1 MADFGTYPVSGP
13 LYLRQG
19 HTMAE
24 DKNEVE
30 QPWCSCFLP
39 NILARYMEKTMTGKT
54 GIDYP
59 GLFRDI
65 EGIEAP
71 SDPESFVKDV
81 TNWVPLSVLRDLL
94 LQCERISGRKD
105 IAYHA
110 ARDYFDPSKKQFPSL
125 FEIIVRVLND
135 VRPMLIFSGLWA
147 SVQTNYLKLQSF
159 ETQGERS
166 GLYILAQFNNKAKP
180 KTGSI
185 QFLKGTYEGFPRLYP
200 FIEDAQCIEEVSQVE
215 IRDIISDFPDY
226 FVTSLADRL
235 SVRRH
240 GSEKPVVEAIRIP
253 LKPETISLSRE
264 FREIIPDSV
273 VVPMEDGRIS
283 VLTNNEETDRQRIAH
298 AFHAYKIVMEGVVS
312 CGPFSC
318 FFKKGQV
325 YDAPYSRFHFAVK
338 EKSKPDREM
347 PAENVRKEV
356 SHLLFEYLKQVKQTQ
371 MRMIRYNIEKRRLTL
386 ENIYLRREIE
396 REHSFSGI
404 IGKSEKMQDLFGIVR
419 SIAETDVT
427 VLIQGET
434 GTGKELIARAIHYN
448 GPRKAKRFVA
458 VNCGALSETLL
469 ESELFGHEK
478 GAFTGAITLRKGI
491 FEVADGGT
499 LFLDEIGEIS
509 QNTQVKL
516 LRVLQ
521 EGEFQRVGGSDP
533 IRVDIRIVAAT
544 NQNLADLV
552 KAGRFRQDLFY
563 RLNVFPITVP
573 PLRERAEDI
582 PVLASHFIEKF
593 NKGMKKDIDEIGPQ
607 AMTLLMAYSWPGNVR
622 ELENAIQ
629 RMMVVSKNRIL
640 DIQGL
645 PPEIRGKEEGP
656 KEKAK
661 DLKGIARES
670 SGIAEKMAILD
681 ALSKTGE
688 NVTKAARL
696 LGISRATLQNK
707 MKAYGLRTPKE

>member
-1 MADFGTYPVSGP
+1 MTSRSPDTRHDQIFG
-13 LYLRQG
+13 QDK
-19 HTMAE
+19 AE
-24 DKNEVE
+24 VN

-39 NILARYMEKTMTGKT
+39 NILARYMEKTMYGKT
-54 GIDYP
+54 SIDYP
-59 GLFRDI
+59 ALFREID
-65 EGIEAP
+65 GVEAP
-71 SDPESFVKDV
+71 SDPESFIKDV
-81 TNWVPLSVLRDLL
+81 TNWVPLSVLRELL

-110 ARDYFDPSKKQFPSL
+110 AREYFDPGKKQFPSL

-135 VRPMLIFSGLWA
+135 VRSMLIFSDLWA

-159 ETQGERS
+159 ETQGAQPEMHV
-166 GLYILAQFNNKAKP
+166 LARFDKKAQP

-185 QFLKGTYEGFPRLYP
+185 QFLRGTYEGFPRLYP
-200 FIEDAQCIEEVSQVE
+200 FIEDAQCIEEISQVE
-215 IRDIISDFPDY
+215 IGDIISDFPDY
-226 FVTSLADRL
+226 FVTSLGDRL

-253 LKPETISLSRE
+253 LKPETITLSRE

-273 VVPMEDGRIS
+273 VVPLEDGKIS

-298 AFHAYKIVMEGVVS
+298 SFHAYKIVTEGVVS
-312 CGPFSC
+312 CGTFSC

-325 YDAPYSRFHFAVK
+325 YNAPYSRFRLIIM
-338 EKSKPDREM
+338 ERSTPDRDM

-356 SHLLFEYLKQVKQTQ
+356 SHLLFEYLKQIKQTQ
-371 MRMIRYNIEKRRLTL
+371 MRMIQYNIEKRKLTL

-404 IGKSEKMQDLFGIVR
+404 IGKSEMMQELYGIVR

-448 GPRKAKRFVA
+448 SPRKAGRFIA
-458 VNCGALSETLL
+458 VNCGAISETLL

-478 GAFTGAITLRKGI
+478 GAFTGAITQRKGI
-491 FEVADGGT
+491 FEAADGGT

-544 NQNLADLV
+544 NQNLTDLV

-563 RLNVFPITVP
+563 RLNVFPIMVP
-573 PLRERAEDI
+573 PLRERVEDI
-582 PVLASHFIEKF
+582 PILVSHFIEKF
-593 NKGMKKDIDEIGPQ
+593 NKNMKNNIDEIGPQ
-607 AMTLLMAYSWPGNVR
+607 AMTLLMVYSWPGNVR

-629 RMMVVSKNRIL
+629 RMMVVSKNKIL

-661 DLKGIARES
+661 DLKDIARAS
-670 SGIAEKMAILD
+670 SEIAEKRAILD
-681 ALSKTGE
+681 ALSKTEG

-707 MKAYGLRTPKE
+707 MKIYGLRDQKNKNMP

>member
-1 MADFGTYPVSGP
+1 MRSRPPDIGHDQVSG
-13 LYLRQG
+13 Q
-19 HTMAE
+19 
-24 DKNEVE
+24 DKSYVQ

-39 NILARYMEKTMTGKT
+39 NILARYMEKTMSGNT

-59 GLFRDI
+59 ALFREID
-65 EGIEAP
+65 GVEAP
-71 SDPESFVKDV
+71 ANPESFIKDV

-94 LQCERISGRKD
+94 IQCERSSGRKD

-110 ARDYFDPSKKQFPSL
+110 ARDYFDPGKKQFPSL
-125 FEIIVRVLND
+125 FEIIARVLND
-135 VRPMLIFSGLWA
+135 VRSMLIFSDLWA

-159 ETQGERS
+159 ETQAAQPE
-166 GLYILAQFNNKAKP
+166 LYVLARFDKKSQP

-185 QFLKGTYEGFPRLYP
+185 QFLRGTYEGFPRLYP
-200 FIEDAQCIEEVSQVE
+200 FIEDAQCIEEISQVE
-215 IRDIISDFPDY
+215 IADIISDFPGY
-226 FVTSLADRL
+226 SISSEGDRL
-235 SVRRH
+235 SIRRN

-253 LKPETISLSRE
+253 LKPEIITLSRE

-283 VLTNNEETDRQRIAH
+283 VLTNNEETDRQRTAH
-298 AFHAYKIVMEGVVS
+298 SFHAYKIVMEGVVS
-312 CGPFSC
+312 YGTFFCS
-318 FFKKGQV
+318 FKKGQV
-325 YDAPYSRFHFAVK
+325 YNAPYSRFHLVIT
-338 EKSKPDREM
+338 ERSKPDREM
-347 PAENVRKEV
+347 PAENVRREV
-356 SHLLFEYLKQVKQTQ
+356 SHLLFEYLKQIKQTQ
-371 MRMIRYNIEKRRLTL
+371 MRMIQHTIEKRRLTL

-404 IGKSEKMQDLFGIVR
+404 IGKSEKMQELFGVVR

-427 VLIQGET
+427 VHIEGET

-448 GPRKAKRFVA
+448 GLRKAKRFVA

-478 GAFTGAITLRKGI
+478 GAFTGAIAQRKGI
-491 FEVADGGT
+491 FEAADGGT
-499 LFLDEIGEIS
+499 LFLDEIGDIS
-509 QNTQVKL
+509 PNTQVKL

-521 EGEFQRVGGSDP
+521 ESEFQRVGGSDP

-563 RLNVFPITVP
+563 RLNVFPIMVP
-573 PLRERAEDI
+573 PLRERVEDI
-582 PVLASHFIEKF
+582 PILASHFIEKF
-593 NKGMKKDIDEIGPQ
+593 NKNMKKNIDEIGPQ
-607 AMTLLMAYSWPGNVR
+607 AMTLLMVYSWPGNVR

-629 RMMVVSKNRIL
+629 RMMVVSKNKNL

-661 DLKGIARES
+661 DLKDIARES
-670 SGIAEKMAILD
+670 SEIAEKMAILD
-681 ALSKTGE
+681 ALSRTGE

-696 LGISRATLQNK
+696 LGTSRATL
-707 MKAYGLRTPKE
+707 

>member
-1 MADFGTYPVSGP
+1 
-13 LYLRQG
+13 
-19 HTMAE
+19 MAE
-24 DKNEVE
+24 DKSEV
-30 QPWCSCFLP
+30 QQSWCSCFLP
-39 NILARYMEKTMTGKT
+39 NILVRYMEKTMNWKT
-54 GIDYP
+54 SIDYP
-59 GLFRDI
+59 GLFREI
-65 EGIEAP
+65 EGVEVP

-81 TNWVPLSVLRDLL
+81 TNWVPLSALRELL

-110 ARDYFDPSKKQFPSL
+110 ARDYFDPCKKQFPSL

-135 VRPMLIFSGLWA
+135 VRSMLIFSDLWA

-159 ETQGERS
+159 ETQDAQPE
-166 GLYILAQFNNKAKP
+166 LYVLARFDKKAQP
-180 KTGSI
+180 KIGSI
-185 QFLKGTYEGFPRLYP
+185 QFLRGTYEGFPRLYP
-200 FIEDAQCIEEVSQVE
+200 FVEDAQCIEEISQVE
-215 IRDIISDFPDY
+215 IRDIISDFPGY
-226 FVTSLADRL
+226 SVSTEGDRL
-235 SVRRH
+235 SIRRN

-253 LKPETISLSRE
+253 LKPEIITLSRE

-273 VVPMEDGRIS
+273 VVPMEDGRIT
-283 VLTNNEETDRQRIAH
+283 VLTNNEETDPERIAH

-312 CGPFSC
+312 YGTFSC
-318 FFKKGQV
+318 SFKKGQV
-325 YDAPYSRFHFAVK
+325 YNAPYSRFHLVIT
-338 EKSKPDREM
+338 ERSKPDREM

-356 SHLLFEYLKQVKQTQ
+356 SHLLFEYLRQIKQTQ
-371 MRMIRYNIEKRRLTL
+371 MRMIQHNIEKRRLTL

-396 REHSFSGI
+396 REHSFAGI
-404 IGKSEKMQDLFGIVR
+404 IGKSEKMRELFGVVR

-427 VLIQGET
+427 VHIEGET

-478 GAFTGAITLRKGI
+478 GAFTGAVTQRKGI
-491 FEVADGGT
+491 FEAADGGT

-509 QNTQVKL
+509 PNTQVKL

-521 EGEFQRVGGSDP
+521 ECEFQRVGSSDP
-533 IRVDIRIVAAT
+533 IRVNIRIVAAT

-563 RLNVFPITVP
+563 RLNVFPIMVP
-573 PLRERAEDI
+573 PLRERVEDI
-582 PVLASHFIEKF
+582 PILASHFIEQF
-593 NKGMKKDIDEIGPQ
+593 NKNMKKNIDEIGPQ
-607 AMTLLMAYSWPGNVR
+607 AMTLLMVYSWPGNVR

-629 RMMVVSKNRIL
+629 RMMVVSKNKIL

-661 DLKGIARES
+661 DLKDIARES
-670 SGIAEKMAILD
+670 SEIAEKRAILD

-707 MKAYGLRTPKE
+707 MKAYGLRGPKE

>member
-1 MADFGTYPVSGP
+1 M
-13 LYLRQG
+13 
-19 HTMAE
+19 
-24 DKNEVE
+24 N
-30 QPWCSCFLP
+30 
-39 NILARYMEKTMTGKT
+39 GKT

-59 GLFRDI
+59 GLFREA
-65 EGIEAP
+65 EGVEAP
-71 SDPESFVKDV
+71 SDPESFIKDV
-81 TNWVPLSVLRDLL
+81 TNWVPLSVLRELL

-110 ARDYFDPSKKQFPSL
+110 AREYFDPGKKQFPSL

-135 VRPMLIFSGLWA
+135 VRSMLIFSDLWA

-159 ETQGERS
+159 ETQAAQPE
-166 GLYILAQFNNKAKP
+166 LYVLAKFDKKAQP
-180 KTGSI
+180 KIGSI
-185 QFLKGTYEGFPRLYP
+185 QFLRGTYEGFPRLYP
-200 FIEDAQCIEEVSQVE
+200 FVEDAQCIEEISQAE
-215 IRDIISDFPDY
+215 IRDIISDFPGY
-226 FVTSLADRL
+226 SVSTEGDRL
-235 SVRRH
+235 SIRRN

-253 LKPETISLSRE
+253 LKPEIITLSRE

-273 VVPMEDGRIS
+273 VVPLADGRIS
-283 VLTNNEETDRQRIAH
+283 VLTNTEETDPERIAH
-298 AFHAYKIVMEGVVS
+298 TFHAYKIVMEGDVS
-312 CGPFSC
+312 CGTLSC
-318 FFKKGQV
+318 SFKKGQV
-325 YDAPYSRFHFAVK
+325 YNAPYSRFRLVII
-338 EKSKPDREM
+338 EGSKPDREI

-356 SHLLFEYLKQVKQTQ
+356 SHLLFEYLKQIKKTQ
-371 MRMIRYNIEKRRLTL
+371 MRMIQYNIEKRRLTL

-396 REHSFSGI
+396 REYSFSGI
-404 IGKSEKMQDLFGIVR
+404 IGKSERMQDLFGIIE
-419 SIAETDVT
+419 SLAITDVS

-434 GTGKELIARAIHYN
+434 GTGKELIAKAIHYN
-448 GPRKAKRFVA
+448 SPRKAGRFIA
-458 VNCGALSETLL
+458 VNCGAITETLL

-478 GAFTGAITLRKGI
+478 GAFTGAITQRKGI
-491 FEVADGGT
+491 FEAADGGT

-509 QNTQVKL
+509 ASTQVKL

-521 EGEFQRVGGSDP
+521 ESEFQRVGGSDP
-533 IRVDIRIVAAT
+533 IRVNIRIVAAT
-544 NQNLADLV
+544 NQNLEDLV

-573 PLRERAEDI
+573 PLRERIEDI
-582 PVLASHFIEKF
+582 PLLAAHFIEKF
-593 NKGMKKDIDEIGPQ
+593 NKNMNKNIEEIGPQ
-607 AMTLLMAYSWPGNVR
+607 AMALLMAWGWPGNVR

-645 PPEIRGKEEGP
+645 PPEIRGKEEGS

-661 DLKGIARES
+661 DLKDIARES
-670 SGIAEKMAILD
+670 SGIAEKRAILD

-707 MKAYGLRTPKE
+707 MKAYGLRGPIDPRRLARGDLPSEQGKR